1 MHDEL
6 MEEEVIN
13 SESGQLPNPDT
24 ANANSRE
31 LLDVL
36 MAHGVGTIV
45 LSPGSRN
52 APLLIAA
59 SARRKLRKHII
70 TDERTA
76 AFVALGIGIVSRKP
90 VALACT
96 SGTALY
102 NYAPAV
108 AEAFYQKVPLI
119 VITAD
124 RPAQWIDQDDSQT
137 LRQPGAL
144 CNIVKRS
151 YDIYAETGM
160 STPCANPSYESE
172 REWFVNRVA
181 NEAVITAT
189 SGQPGP
195 VHINM
200 QFGNPLNR
208 TRAYTPGKPRIIR
221 HIVPNNYLPSNLAL
235 EFVSHIEGK
244 KVMVVAGFMPLDHK
258 LQKALQAF
266 LQLENVTLL
275 AETLSNLHVG
285 GHAYMIDSL
294 LTAMSKQ
301 ELESLRPDVVITIG
315 GALISRKLKEYL
327 RRSPETEHWTLGDTD
342 VSVDCLQRLSTHI
355 EVSPAKFFGGVESII
370 RSRLHKGFTFKA
382 PSYRNDWQ
390 TVRDRI
396 WAANQERIK
405 KIPFSE
411 LTALNAVFDSM
422 PENCNL
428 FLSNG
433 TCVRYAQILTDKLPH
448 ACYCNRG
455 VSGIDGTNATALGA
469 SIAYNGPTLLVTG
482 DMSFAYCPEIM
493 NLVYLGGDLK
503 IVVVNNLGGGIFR
516 FIPTTRDLD
525 VTVRNE
531 YFCADPMVQVY
542 SLAKT
547 YGWQYVSAESE
558 EELQRGLEKLWQSN
572 SVIMEI
578 KVDADWSAEILRRW
592 LNE

>member
-1 MHDEL
+1 
-6 MEEEVIN
+6 MEDDVID
-13 SESGQLPNPDT
+13 SETQLSPYPDT

-36 MAHGVGTIV
+36 IAHGVETIV

-59 SARRKLRKHII
+59 SARCELRKHVI

-76 AFVALGIGIVSRKP
+76 AFVALGIGLVSRKP

-144 CNIVKRS
+144 ANIVKRS

-160 STPCANPSYESE
+160 STPCANPSYKSE

-208 TRAYTPGKPRIIR
+208 TKPYIPGKPRIIR
-221 HIVPNNYLPSNLAL
+221 NYVPNYPLPINQAL
-235 EFVSHIEGK
+235 EFATRLNSL
-244 KVMVVAGFMPLDHK
+244 KVMVVAGFMPPDHK
-258 LQKALQAF
+258 LQKALQTF
-266 LQLENVTLL
+266 MQLDNVTLL
-275 AETLSNLHVG
+275 SETISNIHID
-285 GHAYMIDSL
+285 GHTYMVDSL
-294 LTAMSKQ
+294 LTAMTAD

-327 RRSPETEHWTLGDTD
+327 RRSPNTDHWTLGDTD
-342 VSVDCLQRLSTHI
+342 VSVDCLQHLSTHI
-355 EVSPAKFFGGVESII
+355 EVSPANFFSGVGRMI
-370 RSRLHKGFTFKA
+370 RHCRRNGRFEYEAST
-382 PSYRNDWQ
+382 YRDSWQ
-390 TVRDRI
+390 AVRDRI
-396 WAANQERIK
+396 WTANQERIEG
-405 KIPFSE
+405 IPYTE
-411 LTALNAVFDSM
+411 LTALNAVFSSM

-433 TCVRYAQILTDKLPH
+433 TCVRYAQILIDKLPH

-469 SIAYNGPTLLVTG
+469 AMAYSGPTLLVTG

-493 NLVYLGGDLK
+493 NLKRLGGDLK
-503 IVVVNNLGGGIFR
+503 IVVVNNGGGGIFR

-525 VTVRNE
+525 VRDE
-531 YFCADPMVQVY
+531 FFCADPQVPV
-542 SLAKT
+542 SRLAEA
-547 YGWQYVSAESE
+547 YGWKYLRVESE
-558 EELQRGLEKLWQSN
+558 EELKDKLEEFWRN
-572 SVIMEI
+572 ESVLMEI
-578 KVDADWSAEILRRW
+578 EVDGEQSALTLRSW
-592 LNE
+592 LND